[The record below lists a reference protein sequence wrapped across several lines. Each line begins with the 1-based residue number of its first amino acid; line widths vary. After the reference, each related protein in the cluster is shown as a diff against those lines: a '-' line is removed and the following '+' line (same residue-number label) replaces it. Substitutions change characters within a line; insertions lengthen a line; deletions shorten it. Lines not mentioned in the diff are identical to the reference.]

1 MSEGKYRYFKCN
13 FDEKTNYA
21 HKFGEKRVLLWCDK
35 NEINDEFIR
44 RKETDICRK
53 FKFLFFSWFHRAK
66 MWYAKCKLLPSNQQ
80 TFFIESY
87 ITDFKSYI
95 YISIQDRLSFL
106 ISKSVLYNF
115 AEKLLATL
123 ICLWCTVIV
132 YAPSYLGIFKGI
144 L

>member
-1 MSEGKYRYFKCN
+1 
-13 FDEKTNYA
+13 
-21 HKFGEKRVLLWCDK
+21 
-35 NEINDEFIR
+35 
-44 RKETDICRK
+44 
-53 FKFLFFSWFHRAK
+53 

-87 ITDFKSYI
+87 ITDFKSHI

-123 ICLWCTVIV
+123 ICLWCAVIV
-132 YAPSYLGIFKGI
+132 YARSYLGIFKGI

>member
-1 MSEGKYRYFKCN
+1 
-13 FDEKTNYA
+13 
-21 HKFGEKRVLLWCDK
+21 
-35 NEINDEFIR
+35 
-44 RKETDICRK
+44 
-53 FKFLFFSWFHRAK
+53 
-66 MWYAKCKLLPSNQQ
+66 MWYAKCKLLPSKQQ

-87 ITDFKSYI
+87 IADFKSYI

-132 YAPSYLGIFKGI
+132 YAQSYLGIFKGI

>member
-1 MSEGKYRYFKCN
+1 
-13 FDEKTNYA
+13 
-21 HKFGEKRVLLWCDK
+21 
-35 NEINDEFIR
+35 
-44 RKETDICRK
+44 
-53 FKFLFFSWFHRAK
+53 

-80 TFFIESY
+80 TFFIESYIADFKSY

-132 YAPSYLGIFKGI
+132 YAQSYLGIFKGI

>member
-1 MSEGKYRYFKCN
+1 
-13 FDEKTNYA
+13 
-21 HKFGEKRVLLWCDK
+21 
-35 NEINDEFIR
+35 
-44 RKETDICRK
+44 
-53 FKFLFFSWFHRAK
+53 

-80 TFFIESY
+80 TFFIESYITDFKSYITDFKSY

-123 ICLWCTVIV
+123 ICL
-132 YAPSYLGIFKGI
+132 
-144 L
+144 